1 MALGVFHFS
10 ILLSIGSSGLWY
22 YVEGFMIQS
31 AAQVIDWV
39 ARLPVTYIGYD
50 PKSVLFKSPCS
61 SCPNDHLGLSF
72 ASNDFMTNTGLFVQY
87 MRCQVG

>member
-31 AAQVIDWV
+31 AAQVID
-39 ARLPVTYIGYD
+39 
-50 PKSVLFKSPCS
+50 
-61 SCPNDHLGLSF
+61 
-72 ASNDFMTNTGLFVQY
+72 
-87 MRCQVG
+87 